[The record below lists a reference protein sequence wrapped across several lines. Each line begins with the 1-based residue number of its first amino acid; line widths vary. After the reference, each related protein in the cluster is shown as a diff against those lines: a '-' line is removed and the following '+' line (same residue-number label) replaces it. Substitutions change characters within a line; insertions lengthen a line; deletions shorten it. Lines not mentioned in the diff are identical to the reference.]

1 MLKVRWNTDQA
12 MKMYRLQMYVVI
24 STVLSKWIYSCVIW
38 MTSSNTTYICP
49 FIVML
54 VLIISKFIWGQ
65 ILIILFTQFIKIKE
79 TMKLWVQLHLCTLYS
94 VISCTFSLD
103 QTDSLKLSFFFLLK
117 FRNETE
123 FKTITSEYAQ
133 EQGYKSK
140 VIQKIWSNYSKSLL
154 CMLLRLAKIQ
164 LGKVIID
171 KSQNKRHNSGFMS
184 LQAHIRKISL
194 LWNQLFQVKITR

>member
-1 MLKVRWNTDQA
+1 MLKVRWNTDQG

-65 ILIILFTQFIKIKE
+65 ILIILFTQFVKIKE
-79 TMKLWVQLHLCTLYS
+79 TMKLWVQLHLCTLYW

-103 QTDSLKLSFFFLLK
+103 QTDSLELSFFFLLK
-117 FRNETE
+117 FRNETDRVQDNHFWVCPGTIQGHSE
-123 FKTITSEYAQ
+123 NLKQLFKVLTLYA
-133 EQGYKSK
+133 SK
-140 VIQKIWSNYSKSLL
+140 VSK
-154 CMLLRLAKIQ
+154 
-164 LGKVIID
+164 D
-171 KSQNKRHNSGFMS
+171 P
-184 LQAHIRKISL
+184 IRKGNYRQESE
-194 LWNQLFQVKITR
+194 